1 MTEPESLPR
10 ELIRSLAAK
19 SQGLVVMN
27 EYIEKMTEALE
38 RLILPRLSEKNTLR
52 QIPAWVASAD
62 LAPEKTSS
70 RGEVD

>member
-1 MTEPESLPR
+1 MVRLDRIPARLNVIVP
-10 ELIRSLAAK
+10 
-19 SQGLVVMN
+19 MN

-52 QIPAWVASAD
+52 QIPVRGASAD